1 MKIQRQSASLRFQV
15 QEALREEIVSG
26 RLKPGERLVESQLC
40 EEMDVSRTSL
50 RESLRGL
57 EAEGLVSLVPHR
69 GAVVASIEIS
79 DAKQIYQVRG
89 VIEALAV
96 RNFVDYASD
105 TDFYQLEKAFKFI
118 EATVASSNN
127 VSELLK
133 AKREFYDVLLC
144 IDENSVVRGILD
156 MLNNRISLL
165 RSLSLAQPSRLE
177 KMIEEIDLMMK
188 MIKRRDSEKAA
199 EATLL
204 HIKNAAVN
212 VVLMLEKNKDF

>member
-1 MKIQRQSASLRFQV
+1 
-15 QEALREEIVSG
+15 
-26 RLKPGERLVESQLC
+26 
-40 EEMDVSRTSL
+40 
-50 RESLRGL
+50 
-57 EAEGLVSLVPHR
+57 
-69 GAVVASIEIS
+69 
-79 DAKQIYQVRG
+79 
-89 VIEALAV
+89 
-96 RNFVDYASD
+96 
-105 TDFYQLEKAFKFI
+105 
-118 EATVASSNN
+118 
-127 VSELLK
+127 
-133 AKREFYDVLLC
+133 
-144 IDENSVVRGILD
+144 